1 MTKDPGR
8 ALSGRRSSA
17 VGRAS
22 RSPHDVLM
30 TAVRRYESGRAHRH
44 RAVYVAVAFR
54 DNAVDDSY
62 PVRRDTRRTMVVALS
77 RHDPYS
83 PLAGTLLRPF
93 GDAAVAIQSM
103 LRR

>member
-1 MTKDPGR
+1 
-8 ALSGRRSSA
+8 
-17 VGRAS
+17 
-22 RSPHDVLM
+22 VLT
-30 TAVRRYESGRAHRH
+30 TAVRRYESRRAHRD

-62 PVRRDTRRTMVVALS
+62 PVRRDTRRTKVVALS

-93 GDAAVAIQSM
+93 GDAAVAIQAL

>member
-1 MTKDPGR
+1 MCSRRRFADTR
-8 ALSGRRSSA
+8 AAARIVIEPSMWQG
-17 VGRAS
+17 
-22 RSPHDVLM
+22 P
-30 TAVRRYESGRAHRH
+30 
-44 RAVYVAVAFR
+44 FR